1 MGEKAVN
8 VEIAP
13 TKKVTVLGLD
23 KRSVGDVAWCATTY
37 GANRLYWIDGYLL
50 CLEVYEKSFEHE
62 LKNREFPISQICYA
76 EFPKYE
82 RIYEVDKSLQIPV
95 VNVSD
100 MKIFQNILKAIKENA
115 KTKVNNK
122 ASLV

>member
-1 MGEKAVN
+1 MD

-13 TKKVTVLGLD
+13 TRKITILGLD
-23 KRSVGDVAWCATTY
+23 KRTVENIAWCATTY
-37 GANRLYWIDGYLL
+37 GVSRLYWVDGYIL

-62 LKNREFPISQICYA
+62 LKKKEFPISQICYT

-82 RIYEVDKSLQIPV
+82 KIYEIDKSLQIPL

-100 MKIFQNILKAIKENA
+100 MKIFQNILKAILNENNEKQPKSTAKE
-115 KTKVNNK
+115 V
-122 ASLV
+122 

>member
-1 MGEKAVN
+1 MD
-8 VEIAP
+8 VEINK
-13 TKKVTVLGLD
+13 TKKISILGLD
-23 KRSVGDVAWCATTY
+23 KRSVTDITWCATTY

-62 LKNREFPISQICYA
+62 LKNREFPISQVCYT

-82 RIYEVDKSLQIPV
+82 KIYEVDKSLQIPI

-100 MKIFQNILKAIKENA
+100 MKIFQSILKAILNEN
-115 KTKVNNK
+115 KVK
-122 ASLV
+122 D

>member
-1 MGEKAVN
+1 MD
-8 VEIAP
+8 VEIVP
-13 TKKVTVLGLD
+13 TRKITVLGLD

-37 GANRLYWIDGYLL
+37 GVNRLYWINGYVL

-62 LKNREFPISQICYA
+62 LKKREFPISQICYA

-82 RIYEVDKSLQIPV
+82 KIYEVEKSLQIPL

-100 MKIFQNILKAIKENA
+100 MQIFQSILKAMLSQHEKPNQ
-115 KTKVNNK
+115 
-122 ASLV
+122 